1 MDPLAPSTYAPAAG
15 VAESGGVACAA
26 MATTWKTLKV
36 ESGDLKALMIVRTL
50 PGGSIH
56 VSVDPFHDYVRP
68 KMPLGRWLSE
78 IRVGSDL
85 GQWWLRF
92 SFSFGS

>member
-1 MDPLAPSTYAPAAG
+1 MAG
-15 VAESGGVACAA
+15 D
-26 MATTWKTLKV
+26 TWKTLKV
-36 ESGDLKALMIVRTL
+36 ESGNLKVLMIVRTL
-50 PGGSIH
+50 PCGSMH

-68 KMPLGRWLSE
+68 NVSLGRWLSE

-92 SFSFGS
+92 FSASIHDLASVWAQRRFLRT